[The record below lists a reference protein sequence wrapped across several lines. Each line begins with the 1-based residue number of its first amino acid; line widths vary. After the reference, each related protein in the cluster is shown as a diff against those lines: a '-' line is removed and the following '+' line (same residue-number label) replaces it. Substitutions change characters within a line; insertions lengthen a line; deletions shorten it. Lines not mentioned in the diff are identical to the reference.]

1 MIKRNKIICKTLV
14 IGIAFNILSSTNNI
28 NLVYASS
35 KSEAKSILS
44 EGNVTEIDGMVI
56 KDGVLISGEDAKGN
70 IEIPS
75 SVSKIEK
82 YAFFM

>member
-56 KDGVLISGEDAKGN
+56 KDGVLI
-70 IEIPS
+70 I
-75 SVSKIEK
+75 
-82 YAFFM
+82 FFALFR